1 MSVSISIQPNVSP
14 IDATIARLEQIE
26 AIVAKYAGLI
36 EEEAKTLVPV
46 RTGAL
51 RDSIVTHLNGL
62 VAEITAGEGL
72 SYAHLI
78 EYGTRGRPAQPYL
91 RPAAE
96 KYADEFAR
104 EIAAALGG
112 S

>member
-1 MSVSISIQPNVSP
+1 MSVSISIQSNVSP

-26 AIVAKYAGLI
+26 AIVEKYAGLI

-51 RDSIVTHLNGL
+51 RDSITTHLNGL
-62 VAEITAGEGL
+62 VAEVTAGEGL
-72 SYAHLI
+72 TYGHLI

-91 RPAAE
+91 RPAIEA
-96 KYADEFAR
+96 YADEFVRA
-104 EIAAALGG
+104 IAAAVGG
-112 S
+112 